1 MANYFQNK
9 GFGLV
14 EAMIA
19 IGILGLIISLFM
31 QSNAIQNFTMKN
43 DRITEKTGE
52 VCNLIFNKFKEEF
65 ESQQGYFGLPR
76 IVSTNLENNS
86 ILVENFKQL
95 PYSGDI
101 IKIFQNEN
109 EWTVANSNTNPII
122 LEENLDTEFSPGSK
136 LQIIKSRFQ
145 PIDDLRILDLD
156 ENGTGDS
163 IDLNLSNDQINALDI
178 EDKIKLLWINI
189 KTIAKNL
196 IGEASNDN
204 QRLIKIICDED
215 NEGKCENNNRKIY
228 CEIGNQ
234 SNLQR
239 YIQIIR

>member
-1 MANYFQNK
+1 M
-9 GFGLV
+9 
-14 EAMIA
+14 
-19 IGILGLIISLFM
+19 
-31 QSNAIQNFTMKN
+31 
-43 DRITEKTGE
+43 
-52 VCNLIFNKFKEEF
+52 
-65 ESQQGYFGLPR
+65 
-76 IVSTNLENNS
+76 
-86 ILVENFKQL
+86 
-95 PYSGDI
+95 
-101 IKIFQNEN
+101 
-109 EWTVANSNTNPII
+109 
-122 LEENLDTEFSPGSK
+122 DTEFSPGSK

-189 KTIAKNL
+189 KIIAKNL